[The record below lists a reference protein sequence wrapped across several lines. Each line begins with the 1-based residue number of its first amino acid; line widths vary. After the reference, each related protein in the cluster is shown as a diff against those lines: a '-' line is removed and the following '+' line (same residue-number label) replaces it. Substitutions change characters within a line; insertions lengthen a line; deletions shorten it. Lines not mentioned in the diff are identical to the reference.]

1 LVLPWYFDE
10 QSERSISYS
19 QGSCS
24 SNFVNGLLIS
34 LARTDRHGRD
44 RETEALASQIIR
56 LVSPQTNNKSG
67 GENLAKKKARVQMRS
82 PLPLY

>member
-1 LVLPWYFDE
+1 
-10 QSERSISYS
+10 
-19 QGSCS
+19 
-24 SNFVNGLLIS
+24 